1 MMKSAVQSLSDH
13 GCCIWCHFTIII
25 MPRWAEPRR
34 HTVVG
39 LCVCLSAGFLVAR
52 WKLSDETS
60 YTTKLD
66 ICSEMNCKNFG
77 YKAWFVSYALLPD
90 LPQVDTCKVRVLDQS
105 FLIKSNS
112 LLPWICFAA
121 DHMHVPTT
129 FKLQIVF
136 HYSIIIDNSNQNFTE
151 APWCIHFIS

>member
-1 MMKSAVQSLSDH
+1 MTMMKSTVQSLSDH

-34 HTVVG
+34 HAVVG

-77 YKAWFVSYALLPD
+77 YKAWFVSYALWPD
-90 LPQVDTCKVRVLDQS
+90 LPQVDTCKVRVL
-105 FLIKSNS
+105 NS
-112 LLPWICFAA
+112 WSSLTHCSLGFALQQTICMFQPLLSC
-121 DHMHVPTT
+121 
-129 FKLQIVF
+129 KLF
-136 HYSIIIDNSNQNFTE
+136 SIT
-151 APWCIHFIS
+151 PL